1 MYVFRLKKNQLRFL
15 KMPFADN
22 NSFIVF
28 YCKNMTAKSKPIQVT
43 PLFYEAGRP
52 FKYD

>member
-1 MYVFRLKKNQLRFL
+1 MAFAFKKINLDSSKCHYRG
-15 KMPFADN
+15 N